1 MPFVFSHYLEIYLCV
16 CASTFMCTCCVC
28 VYIHVCCCVC
38 VSTSICVCS
47 LYVYIYVCVPWSTHG
62 SQDYFWGVD
71 SLLPPCVS
79 HNSAELY
86 FRPAGPQASWF
97 SCLCLPFTLECQDCR
112 WKPPHVSFCHFWWLN
127 LGYQAGMA
135 NTFLSAESSHQPFSL
150 LGWYE
155 DQT

>member
-1 MPFVFSHYLEIYLCV
+1 MCV

-28 VYIHVCCCVC
+28 VYIRVCCCVC
-38 VSTSICVCS
+38 VSISICVCS

-71 SLLPPCVS
+71 FLLPPCVS
-79 HNSAELY
+79 LNSAELY

-97 SCLCLPFTLECQDCR
+97 SCLCLPFTLECQDYR
-112 WKPPHVSFCHFWWLN
+112 WKPPHVSFCRFWWLN

-135 NTFLSAESSHQPFSL
+135 NTFFFLLSHLTSLSPFWGGMRIKPNTL
-150 LGWYE
+150 CML
-155 DQT
+155 